1 MIDPTLILLGLV
13 FAGTAAFT
21 ALAIFMYTRRQ
32 IMKRWQHYKFN
43 RNRLRAMPRAGAKVV
58 KLGIDELAKVGDY
71 QTYRRTPRYIRVPP
85 KHQS

>member
-1 MIDPTLILLGLV
+1 
-13 FAGTAAFT
+13 
-21 ALAIFMYTRRQ
+21 
-32 IMKRWQHYKFN
+32 
-43 RNRLRAMPRAGAKVV
+43 MPRAGAKVV